1 MDDRSVVIIGGGIV
15 GSMCAYFLRQEGFAG
30 RVTVLERDPSYR
42 FSSTALSAA
51 GIRTQFG
58 CAINVGMSLF
68 GAGFIGSLE
77 QRFGPGTNIG
87 FRENGYLFVGAPG
100 SEAGRLAGVAMQ
112 RAQGASIDVLAPQD
126 LAARFPWLNCDG
138 IALGTFGAKNEGWFD
153 AWALLTLVRDAARRL
168 GVDYRHEAASGLRT
182 SGSRVTAV
190 CTASGDE
197 IPADIVVNAAGALSG
212 RVAGWLGIDLPVT
225 PRKRTVFFI
234 KADLDGAAMPLL
246 FDISGL
252 WLRPEGDGFICG
264 MAPKG
269 ADPDADGDFEP
280 DHAMFE
286 DLVWP
291 ALAHRI
297 PALERLRLGRAWA
310 GHYEFCALDQNGV
323 IGAHDDIDNFIF
335 ATGFSGHGVM
345 HSPATGRGVAELIT
359 HGAYRTL
366 DLSPLGYRRVR
377 EGRPM
382 PETVIY

>member
-1 MDDRSVVIIGGGIV
+1 MAEPSVVIIGGAIV
-15 GSMCAYFLRQEGFAG
+15 GSMTAYFLRQEGFAG
-30 RVTVLERDPSYR
+30 RITVLERDPSYR

-58 CAINVGMSLF
+58 CDINVRMSLF
-68 GAGFIGSLE
+68 GADFIRSLK
-77 QRFGPGTNIG
+77 QRFGADADIG
-87 FRENGYLFVGAPG
+87 FRENGYLFVGGPG

-112 RAQGASIDVLAPQD
+112 REQGASIEVLAPPE
-126 LAARFPWLNCDG
+126 LEVRFPWLNPEG
-138 IALGTFGAKNEGWFD
+138 IALGTFGARNEGWFD
-153 AWALLTLVRDAARRL
+153 AWALLTLARDAARRL
-168 GVDYRHEAASGLRT
+168 GVTYLHDTASELRT
-182 SGSRVTAV
+182 AGNKVTAV
-190 CTASGDE
+190 RTASGAE
-197 IPADIVVNAAGALSG
+197 IPADFVVNAAGALSG
-212 RVAGWLGIDLPVT
+212 RIAAWLGIDLPVT

-234 KADLDGAAMPLL
+234 KGKLDGTHMPLL
-246 FDISGL
+246 FDTSGL

-264 MAPKG
+264 MAPPG

-297 PALERLRLGRAWA
+297 PALESLRQERAWA

-323 IGAHDDIDNFIF
+323 VGPHDHFSNFLF

-345 HSPATGRGVAELIT
+345 QSPATGRGVAELIT

-366 DLSPLGYRRVR
+366 DLSPLGFQRIAAA
-377 EGRPM
+377 RPM
-382 PETVIY
+382 AETVIY